1 MSSRP
6 PPEHLASAHHL
17 TVTLSTWRQLTTSRS
32 PGAPS
37 VSSPPHPRH
46 LPSAHDL
53 TRGSYRDLLLRRF
66 KRSGCQPRFTR
77 AGSPEEIIQEQSTR
91 EKNMTRG
98 GGGDEEERAQNFRR
112 VSYPGTPKVFPP
124 PGGPKTGGG
133 GGNNQGV
140 KTKDQRT
147 W

>member
-1 MSSRP
+1 
-6 PPEHLASAHHL
+6 
-17 TVTLSTWRQLTTSRS
+17 
-32 PGAPS
+32 
-37 VSSPPHPRH
+37 
-46 LPSAHDL
+46 
-53 TRGSYRDLLLRRF
+53 
-66 KRSGCQPRFTR
+66 
-77 AGSPEEIIQEQSTR
+77 
-91 EKNMTRG
+91 MTRG